1 MPILIHP
8 PILIHSPLHLRPVCT
23 YYEGSPGPLA
33 DGTRYSQAS
42 PFVASRVYPLGSRLR
57 LTNPKTGRSLVV
69 TVRDR
74 TAPGRTNL
82 DLPKRFWHQLSSRG
96 GYRVG
101 VLHLTVRVLS
111 HPVPSG
117 RRRHHR

>member
-1 MPILIHP
+1 MPLFIHP
-8 PILIHSPLHLRPVCT
+8 PLHLRPVCT

-82 DLPKRFWHQLSSRG
+82 DLPVRDFRLLASRHG
-96 GYRVG
+96 WRAAGIM
-101 VLHLTVRVLS
+101 HLTVRVLS
-111 HPVPSG
+111 HPVPSHPVPSG